1 MRGFLAF
8 LNLAYA
14 PFIGFLALVQL
25 GAAIAFMVAGSLGEF
40 ETGVAVLFW
49 VLGILCF
56 LLFCWFLVP
65 MYHFFTWHPEPEW
78 IMDLKVSREEA
89 PPLYAL
95 MDDVAKR
102 CALPAADEIRL
113 SALTDAAVYQTKK
126 GRQVLLMGA
135 LTVAS
140 FPKEVVAAIMA
151 HELAH
156 IQAGDTAMLRD
167 MLRTRQMMAI
177 TRHYY
182 MTHPEG
188 FLHPFVWLVFLYQ
201 FVFAA
206 VFAAASRRWE
216 YAADQAGKRQ
226 AGDCDTAL
234 ALFYV
239 HVTPH
244 IEGVSFPDLLQSLAR
259 TQSYTTAAF
268 TKQVHDVRAARKK
281 EWKRAMRD
289 AMWEGPGLFGD
300 HPSLAQRLK
309 ALDVHPDDALEWAM
323 ELTGEPMSDQIR
335 GWGALE
341 KKLTVRV
348 LMPYINAIESK
359 KEAAKV
365 IKAF

>member
-1 MRGFLAF
+1 
-8 LNLAYA
+8 
-14 PFIGFLALVQL
+14 
-25 GAAIAFMVAGSLGEF
+25 
-40 ETGVAVLFW
+40 
-49 VLGILCF
+49 
-56 LLFCWFLVP
+56 
-65 MYHFFTWHPEPEW
+65 
-78 IMDLKVSREEA
+78 
-89 PPLYAL
+89 
-95 MDDVAKR
+95 
-102 CALPAADEIRL
+102 
-113 SALTDAAVYQTKK
+113 
-126 GRQVLLMGA
+126 
-135 LTVAS
+135 
-140 FPKEVVAAIMA
+140 
-151 HELAH
+151 
-156 IQAGDTAMLRD
+156 
-167 MLRTRQMMAI
+167 
-177 TRHYY
+177 
-182 MTHPEG
+182 
-188 FLHPFVWLVFLYQ
+188 
-201 FVFAA
+201 
-206 VFAAASRRWE
+206 
-216 YAADQAGKRQ
+216 
-226 AGDCDTAL
+226 L

>member
-188 FLHPFVWLVFLYQ
+188 FCSSISSCSPPSSPPP
-201 FVFAA
+201 
-206 VFAAASRRWE
+206 AAAGSTPPTRPASARPGTAIRPWPCSTSMSRRTSRE
-216 YAADQAGKRQ
+216 
-226 AGDCDTAL
+226 
-234 ALFYV
+234 
-239 HVTPH
+239 
-244 IEGVSFPDLLQSLAR
+244 
-259 TQSYTTAAF
+259 
-268 TKQVHDVRAARKK
+268 
-281 EWKRAMRD
+281 
-289 AMWEGPGLFGD
+289 
-300 HPSLAQRLK
+300 
-309 ALDVHPDDALEWAM
+309 
-323 ELTGEPMSDQIR
+323 
-335 GWGALE
+335 
-341 KKLTVRV
+341 
-348 LMPYINAIESK
+348 
-359 KEAAKV
+359 
-365 IKAF
+365 